1 MRGISYQLLP
11 QLVKLK
17 VGSLNVRGINDQ
29 NKRRHI
35 FDFLKN
41 SKLSVICLQ
50 ETKTSTLDDE
60 IIRKEWHNN
69 RILINSVCS
78 GGHSGTM
85 ILFNSMHIN
94 VLDTIYD
101 EEGRIMIVDIE
112 IYKDRFHLVNTYFPN
127 DSTVRKN
134 FINSLYPLIASRY
147 PVIWCGDHNMVTDP
161 MKDRIPSR
169 KSKDSFTYEL
179 VKLLNTFSLLDTCRE
194 KYPIQYIYTFRRDD
208 TKSRI
213 DKILV
218 TRQFGIDNYNQI
230 DCSFSDHDL
239 LEVHL
244 SYQAKW
250 FPGKGLWKNSPK
262 NMANDDFIS
271 KFEDLWNYLKRFRTN
286 GTTTKWWVDAKYRV
300 KNFLRDL
307 ERNRKINENDS
318 IIGLKMDL
326 ERKKNLM
333 RMNPSCKSAQS
344 NYMECK
350 RKLQKEQ
357 TKFIKE
363 KILNEKADKFNN
375 GDTPNKVFFQNYK
388 TVIKQKVIDS
398 LRDDEGVVK
407 DKLPDILD
415 VAVRYYRTLF
425 KKKIVDEQVID
436 SFFTKNSWY

>member
-1 MRGISYQLLP
+1 
-11 QLVKLK
+11 
-17 VGSLNVRGINDQ
+17 
-29 NKRRHI
+29 
-35 FDFLKN
+35 
-41 SKLSVICLQ
+41 
-50 ETKTSTLDDE
+50 
-60 IIRKEWHNN
+60 
-69 RILINSVCS
+69 
-78 GGHSGTM
+78 
-85 ILFNSMHIN
+85 
-94 VLDTIYD
+94 
-101 EEGRIMIVDIE
+101 MIVVE
-112 IYKDRFHLVNTYFPN
+112 KNT
-127 DSTVRKN
+127 
-134 FINSLYPLIASRY
+134 L
-147 PVIWCGDHNMVTDP
+147 G
-161 MKDRIPSR
+161 
-169 KSKDSFTYEL
+169 
-179 VKLLNTFSLLDTCRE
+179 
-194 KYPIQYIYTFRRDD
+194 IQYIYTFRRDD

-218 TRQFGIDNYNQI
+218 TGQFGIDNYNQI

-300 KNFLRDL
+300 KIFLRDL

-415 VAVRYYRTLF
+415 VAL
-425 KKKIVDEQVID
+425 
-436 SFFTKNSWY
+436 